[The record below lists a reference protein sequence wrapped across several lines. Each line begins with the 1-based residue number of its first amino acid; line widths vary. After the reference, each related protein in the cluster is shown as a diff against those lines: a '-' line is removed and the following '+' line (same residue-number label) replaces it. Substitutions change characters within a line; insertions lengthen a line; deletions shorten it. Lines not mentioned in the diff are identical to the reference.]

1 MCGLTGKKELRP
13 QQPGWPSRG
22 LTRATRGAECT
33 QGQNCLASRLQL
45 WLFPQKQA
53 NSGFLNYH
61 WSWKC
66 MLASD
71 QSIFKQPAGKWLP
84 AEVTL
89 SFQVK
94 SSSSCSL
101 AMTWHQ
107 RILPAELSW
116 FLSHWVILM
125 NISSHWICFAY
136 IVCISKD
143 IVTYILKQHPW
154 SCVLIQCHPS
164 SKYLAHVPV
173 SR

>member
-1 MCGLTGKKELRP
+1 MCGVTGKKELRP

-22 LTRATRGAECT
+22 LSRATRGAECT

-107 RILPAELSW
+107 RILPCWTLLISVP
-116 FLSHWVILM
+116 LSHFNGHFLTLDVFCIHSLYFQGYSYLYSQATSLVM
-125 NISSHWICFAY
+125 CFNPMP
-136 IVCISKD
+136 S
-143 IVTYILKQHPW
+143 
-154 SCVLIQCHPS
+154 LI
-164 SKYLAHVPV
+164 
-173 SR
+173 